1 MTGTAGRVM
10 ALTGLAVGLALMALW
25 PSGGLGG
32 IERWAAAQQREVQN
46 LMAGALTRLRA
57 AKPGALWSLM
67 GLCFAYGFVHAAGP
81 GHGKLVIGG
90 YGYGSQVPLGRL
102 MGLSVAASL
111 AQAGVAVLV
120 VWGGIAALDLTR
132 EQLTTL
138 GERHMDQLGTALIGL
153 VGLWLAWRGLKML
166 RPAPAAHN
174 HHHHHDESCGCGH
187 AHGPSPAQVAETRSL
202 RDALLLIAGIAA
214 RPCTGALF
222 LLILTWRM
230 DIFAAGVAGTF
241 AMGVGTASVTLVVA
255 ALSVWARRGSMA
267 LAPAQ
272 GSALTRIL
280 PGAMQLGAG
289 LLIALVCAAMLI

>member
-1 MTGTAGRVM
+1 M
-10 ALTGLAVGLALMALW
+10 A
-25 PSGGLGG
+25 
-32 IERWAAAQQREVQN
+32 
-46 LMAGALTRLRA
+46 
-57 AKPGALWSLM
+57 
-67 GLCFAYGFVHAAGP
+67 
-81 GHGKLVIGG
+81 
-90 YGYGSQVPLGRL
+90 
-102 MGLSVAASL
+102 
-111 AQAGVAVLV
+111 
-120 VWGGIAALDLTR
+120 
-132 EQLTTL
+132 
-138 GERHMDQLGTALIGL
+138 
-153 VGLWLAWRGLKML
+153 AWRGLKML
-166 RPAPAAHN
+166 RPAPAAH
-174 HHHHHDESCGCGH
+174 HHHHHHGQSSCGCGH

-222 LLILTWRM
+222 LLILTWRI